1 MQNQTMAER
10 CKAVQ
15 FHMQRQELPDAL
27 ALLQEA
33 VKQDPNHPHA
43 AALMISVLRLMGRN
57 QDALQY
63 VQGLPHGLKTGNVL
77 HLYADLL
84 FEFGRV
90 DEAEELIEQAQ
101 DHIRKTPGYKLAKV
115 RIVTRRKGLEEG
127 LATCRR
133 LRSETGPPGLFR
145 EEADILIALGQS
157 RAALDLLSAALD
169 ISPNMALMQ
178 LALRLGVEIGDSV
191 TLWRLLDR
199 HADMLADQPW
209 NAYYTARACEMDN
222 DPDRALEIAEKGAMR
237 FPRHMQLNMLHWQLL
252 LSTGR
257 RKDAIA
263 AATRYAEDD
272 PENIRAQTQAAQFL
286 NRLGADEAVDA
297 ALERCRTLGADNAGL
312 FITRAE
318 VMMQRKDAFGAREL
332 LYAMPP
338 SMQQQDMV
346 QIKIAQAEAIT
357 DALPMAIERLHPMTQ
372 PPKANANAR
381 LNAAQ
386 FCVRL
391 GRFDAARRYLEGLE
405 ASVHDEP
412 RLTRLHMIQS
422 EIEVEQGRPGAAYD
436 HALQAIAVSK
446 DNEPAW
452 NLRTR
457 YALLLGRIDEAW
469 ESHRQATRIGLSIN
483 MKGNRHNKTN
493 ASHHGQMVNEY
504 RLQMAGEDLSLCA
517 ADAPQELAMAHFKAR
532 FDQNPG
538 STPLALC
545 LFSAMFRAGRIPDL
559 SDAPRAGA
567 GDGAIPR
574 KLFQYWDKAKAPQ
587 QVEWLFR
594 RNAAQNPD
602 FDYRRFDRAS
612 AVAFLREKGEIEV
625 LRAFQ
630 LSPHAAAQ
638 SDLFRLAVLW
648 HEGGVY
654 LDADDLCMVPL
665 SDILPRDLRLG
676 GVLEDWMSVG
686 NNFLAVRPRD
696 PIIREALDDAAR
708 AFKASNGESIWL
720 ATGPGATSR
729 AVAKLGVE
737 TDGTLSEGIWLQPLP
752 RLRESFAPHIV
763 LSYKDTRA
771 HWMEKNRQAP
781 RKAGSGL
788 RLH

>member
-10 CKAVQ
+10 CNAVQ
-15 FHMQRQELPDAL
+15 AHMQRQELQDAL
-27 ALLQEA
+27 TLVEDA
-33 VKQDPNHPHA
+33 VKQNPVHPRA
-43 AALMISVLRLMGRN
+43 VSQKITVLRQMGRS
-57 QDALQY
+57 QDALDY
-63 VQGLPHGLKTGNVL
+63 VQGLPQALRTGKVL
-77 HLYADLL
+77 HLVADLL
-84 FEFGRV
+84 FEFDRL
-90 DEAEELIEQAQ
+90 DEAEELIAQAQ
-101 DHIRKTPGYKLAKV
+101 EDTRSTPGYKLAMV
-115 RIVTRRKGLEEG
+115 RIATRRKGLTEG

-133 LRSETGPPGLFR
+133 LRTQDGPLGLFR
-145 EEADILIALGQS
+145 EEAEILIALGQS
-157 RAALDLLSAALD
+157 QPALDLLSSALERE
-169 ISPNMALMQ
+169 PNMALMQ
-178 LALRLGVEIGDSV
+178 LALRHSLDIGDTANV
-191 TLWRLLDR
+191 RLLLDR
-199 HADMLADQPW
+199 HADVLSNLPW
-209 NAYYTARACEMDN
+209 FPYYTARACEIDK
-222 DPDRALEIAEKGAMR
+222 DPDRALEIAGR
-237 FPRHMQLNMLHWQLL
+237 GVRDFPVHMPLQMLYWQLL
-252 LSTGR
+252 LSAGR
-257 RKDAIA
+257 RQDAIA
-263 AATRYAEDD
+263 AASTYAEGD
-272 PENIRAQTQAAQFL
+272 PGNVRAQTQAAQFL

-297 ALERCRTLGADNAGL
+297 TLERCRALASDNVSL

-318 VMMQRKDAFGAREL
+318 VLTLRKDAFGAREL
-332 LYAMPP
+332 LYSMPP
-338 SMQQQDMV
+338 SMQDQDMV

-372 PPKANANAR
+372 PPKSHANAR

-391 GRFDAARRYLEGLE
+391 GRFDAARSYLEGLD
-405 ASVHDEP
+405 AVLHDSP
-412 RLTRLHMIQS
+412 RLARWHMIQS
-422 EIEVEQGRPGAAYD
+422 QIEVEEGRPGAAYD
-436 HALQAIAVSK
+436 HALRAIEVLP

-452 NLRTR
+452 NMRTR

-483 MKGNRHNKTN
+483 MKGNRQNKAN

-517 ADAPQELAMAHFKAR
+517 ADAPQDRAMAHFKAR
-532 FDQNPG
+532 FDENPG
-538 STPLALC
+538 ATPLALC

-559 SDAPRAGA
+559 SDAPKAGA

-574 KLFQYWDKAKAPQ
+574 KLFQYWDKAKAPE

-594 RNAAQNPD
+594 RNAARNPD
-602 FDYRRFDRAS
+602 FEYHRFDRAS

-625 LRAFQ
+625 LRSFQ

-665 SDILPRDLRLG
+665 SDILPRDIRLA

-686 NNFLAVRPRD
+686 NNFLAVRPQD

-720 ATGPGATSR
+720 STGPGATSR

-737 TDGTLSEGIWLQPLP
+737 ADGSLAKGIWLQPLP

-771 HWMEKNRQAP
+771 HWMEKNRQMPVKPNSA
-781 RKAGSGL
+781 R